1 VWWVWTYAVILTIG
15 NGSCQQIPVI
25 YPYLVGNT
33 GTYRKM
39 GIYRREDSAVTTKKP
54 KVTIYLSEEQKA
66 DLDNWAKSQKR
77 SVSNLVSFLV
87 DQALE
92 DYKQKDGDKK

>member
-1 VWWVWTYAVILTIG
+1 
-15 NGSCQQIPVI
+15 
-25 YPYLVGNT
+25 
-33 GTYRKM
+33 M
-39 GIYRREDSAVTTKKP
+39 TTKKP

-92 DYKQKDGDKK
+92 RYKEEDTNKKTEK

>member
-1 VWWVWTYAVILTIG
+1 
-15 NGSCQQIPVI
+15 
-25 YPYLVGNT
+25 
-33 GTYRKM
+33 M
-39 GIYRREDSAVTTKKP
+39 TTKKP

-92 DYKQKDGDKK
+92 DYKQGKNDQNHR

>member
-1 VWWVWTYAVILTIG
+1 
-15 NGSCQQIPVI
+15 
-25 YPYLVGNT
+25 
-33 GTYRKM
+33 M
-39 GIYRREDSAVTTKKP
+39 TTKKP

-92 DYKQKDGDKK
+92 DYKSKDADKKSEK